1 LRLLIKIF
9 QYEDII
15 TYEKEP
21 KINLI
26 VVGRDCFIPYEYKVR
41 ILKEIEKE
49 REE

>member
-1 LRLLIKIF
+1 MNRFKT
-9 QYEDII
+9 II
-15 TYEKEP
+15 NCEKEP